1 VHFFGR
7 TVIVSLLAS
16 PVALVFAEGNIAA
29 GKTAFRLC
37 VQCHQV
43 GPSARSG
50 FAPQL
55 NGIIGRPAA
64 AAGDYKY
71 SKAMQQS
78 GIVWTEDKLRA
89 FLRDPG
95 EVVPGT
101 SMRFWG
107 IGDQQKITDLL
118 AYLRSF
124 PAQSAR

>member
-1 VHFFGR
+1 MLG
-7 TVIVSLLAS
+7 LL
-16 PVALVFAEGNIAA
+16 LVLSTSFAFAEGSIAA
-29 GKTAFRLC
+29 GKSAYRLC

-50 FAPQL
+50 FGPQL
-55 NGIIGRPAA
+55 NGIVGRPAA

-89 FLRDPG
+89 FLRDPDDL
-95 EVVPGT
+95 VPGT
-101 SMRFWG
+101 KMRFWG
-107 IGDQQKITDLL
+107 IRDQQKITDLL

-124 PAQSAR
+124 PPPTAP